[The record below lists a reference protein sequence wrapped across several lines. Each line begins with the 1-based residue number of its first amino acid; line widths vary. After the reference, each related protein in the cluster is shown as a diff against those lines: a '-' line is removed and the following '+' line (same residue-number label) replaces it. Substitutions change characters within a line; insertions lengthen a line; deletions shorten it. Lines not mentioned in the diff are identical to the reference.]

1 MTYPATQAREPVRP
15 GIAETRPPAGDLRA
29 LLNAPGSRTVLLDA
43 SRDPNSCVTVLV
55 MAPGERQPHL
65 AVKVATTPAAAGVI
79 EREADFLVRLGR
91 LTLPRAGAALPR
103 HAGVF
108 DADGLPAVATSVV
121 PGVPMRAGYHTFRH
135 LGDPAS
141 VRADFTAAG
150 SWLAALHDDSLTGAA
165 SIALLDGV
173 AGQIAARW
181 PGNGCATALA
191 GQLGPVAARLASAS
205 TPRTIVHGDFWAGN
219 LLLTGETVT
228 GVVDWAAGEMS
239 GEPLRDVARF
249 VLSYSLYLDRHTRPG
264 HPVAGHPGLRA
275 DGWGAGIR
283 YAIAGQGWFGTLV
296 RTFVTTA
303 LARLG
308 APGTLWRDVL
318 LAGLAEVAVTAD
330 HPDFAA
336 RHRDLLLRLVSE
348 VAQ

>member
-1 MTYPATQAREPVRP
+1 MTYPATQAQESVWPDI
-15 GIAETRPPAGDLRA
+15 GGTRPPAGDLRV

-43 SRDPNSCVTVLV
+43 SRDPNSCVTILV
-55 MAPGERQPHL
+55 MAPGAERPHL
-65 AVKVATTPAAAGVI
+65 AVKVATTPAAASVI
-79 EREADFLVRLGR
+79 EREADFLVQLGR
-91 LTLPRAGAALPR
+91 LTLLRAGSALPR

-108 DADGLPAVATSVV
+108 DADGLLAVATSVV
-121 PGVPMRAGYHTFRH
+121 PGVPMRAGYHAFRH

-150 SWLAALHDDSLTGAA
+150 NWLAALHADSLAGSA
-165 SIALLDGV
+165 SITLLDGV

-181 PGNGCATALA
+181 PGEGCAAALA
-191 GQLGPVAARLASAS
+191 AQLGPVAARLASAS

-219 LLLTGETVT
+219 LLLTGEAVT
-228 GVVDWAAGEMS
+228 GVVDWAAGELS

-264 HPVAGHPGLRA
+264 HPIAGHPGLRA

-283 YAIAGQGWFGTLV
+283 HAVAGQGWFGDLV
-296 RTFVTTA
+296 RTFVSTA

-308 APGTLWRDVL
+308 APDSLWRDVL
-318 LAGLAEVAVTAD
+318 LAGLAEVAVSAD

-336 RHRDLLLRLVSE
+336 RHRDLLLRLVGE
-348 VAQ
+348 VAP

>member
-1 MTYPATQAREPVRP
+1 MTHPATQAREPVRP
-15 GIAETRPPAGDLRA
+15 DIAGTRPPAGDLRA

-55 MAPGERQPHL
+55 MAPGAPQPHL

-79 EREADFLVRLGR
+79 EREADFLVWLGR
-91 LTLPRAGAALPR
+91 RTLPRAGSALPR

-108 DADGLPAVATSVV
+108 DADGLLAVATSVV

-150 SWLAALHDDSLTGAA
+150 NWLAALHADSLTGSA

-173 AGQIAARW
+173 AGQITARW
-181 PGNGCATALA
+181 PGDGCAAALA
-191 GQLGPVAARLASAS
+191 VQLGPVAARLASAS

-219 LLLTGETVT
+219 LLLTGKTVT

-283 YAIAGQGWFGTLV
+283 YAIAGQGWFGSLV
-296 RTFVTTA
+296 RTFVMTA

-336 RHRDLLLRLVSE
+336 RHRDLLLQLVRE
-348 VAQ
+348 VDQ

>member
-15 GIAETRPPAGDLRA
+15 GTAGTRPPAGDLRA

-55 MAPGERQPHL
+55 LAPGAPQPHL

-79 EREADFLVRLGR
+79 EREAEFLVQLGR
-91 LTLPRAGAALPR
+91 LTLPRAGSALPR

-108 DADGLPAVATSVV
+108 DADGLLAVATSVV

-141 VRADFTAAG
+141 VRADFTAAWN
-150 SWLAALHDDSLTGAA
+150 WLAALHADSLTGSAP
-165 SIALLDGV
+165 IALLDGMT
-173 AGQIAARW
+173 GQITARW
-181 PGNGCATALA
+181 PGDGCAAALA

-219 LLLTGETVT
+219 LLLSGETVT

-283 YAIAGQGWFGTLV
+283 YAIAGQGWFGSLA
-296 RTFVTTA
+296 RTFVATA